1 MPREPARSSRLSS
14 WRLAV
19 SGWPLCSRTVGRRE
33 YKRTW
38 SLKDMRMRDYRS
50 NAMRAVDRAR
60 RLAHRAAM
68 EAAIEDGAQALRR
81 PAYPGAEYEVR
92 DVEPMAGFRA
102 AHELEIGARY
112 TARRYLRDAREA
124 GFTWHD
130 IGMAMDAGMRR
141 MSERAGGSAAELA
154 YQYAVERADQP
165 GPRYDMSFSWTCQS
179 CDKLII

>member
-1 MPREPARSSRLSS
+1 
-14 WRLAV
+14 
-19 SGWPLCSRTVGRRE
+19 
-33 YKRTW
+33 
-38 SLKDMRMRDYRS
+38 MRDYRS

-179 CDKLII
+179 CDKLIIDRGPFSTPVASQPGHAADCERLARAEADWDADWEAAD